1 MKSVFKPVLLAGLMA
16 VALTTLAQPGPGP
29 ATGPGAGN
37 PSASASA
44 NPEFRDR
51 MQARMQRHMDRRTA
65 DLKAKLKLSAEQDSA
80 WNAYVAAMKP
90 PAFGPHPSRA
100 ELDKLTTPERLDKMR
115 ELRKQ
120 REAEMDKRDDA
131 TRAFYATLT
140 TEQKKVFDANTGRPF
155 GDRGSRGERRPPRKD

>member
-16 VALTTLAQPGPGP
+16 VALGALAQPGPGP
-29 ATGPGAGN
+29 GAGPGAGN
-37 PSASASA
+37 PSASA

-51 MQARMQRHMDRRTA
+51 MQARMQRHMDRRAA
-65 DLKAKLKLSAEQDSA
+65 DLKAKLKLNAEQDSA

-90 PAFGPHPSRA
+90 PAVGPHPSRA

-140 TEQKKVFDANTGRPF
+140 AEQKKVFDANTGRPF
-155 GDRGSRGERRPPRKD
+155 GDRGDRRPPRKD

>member
-1 MKSVFKPVLLAGLMA
+1 MKSVFKPILLAGLMA
-16 VALTTLAQPGPGP
+16 VALGALAQPGPGP
-29 ATGPGAGN
+29 GAGPGAGN
-37 PSASASA
+37 PSASA

-51 MQARMQRHMDRRTA
+51 MQARMQRHMDRRAA
-65 DLKAKLKLSAEQDSA
+65 DLKAKLKLNAEQDSA

-90 PAFGPHPSRA
+90 PAVGLHPSRA

-140 TEQKKVFDANTGRPF
+140 AEQKKVFDANTGRPW
-155 GDRGSRGERRPPRKD
+155 GDRGSRGDRRPPRKD

>member
-16 VALTTLAQPGPGP
+16 AALTTLAQPGPGL
-29 ATGPGAGN
+29 AAGPGAGN
-37 PSASASA
+37 PSASAS
-44 NPEFRDR
+44 PEVRDR

-90 PAFGPHPSRA
+90 PAVSAHPSRA

-115 ELRKQ
+115 EWRKLH
-120 REAEMDKRDDA
+120 EAEMDKRDDA

-140 TEQKKVFDANTGRPF
+140 AEQKKVFDANTGRPWSERSSR
-155 GDRGSRGERRPPRKD
+155 GDRKPRKD